1 MTLDEAARI
10 LSDMHKNAPRDDK
23 TLYDLLFGIMYNDE
37 LEGLSSSAIAK
48 RAGIEIAPMVSL
60 GRKLA
65 SYVTLKENNTA

>member
-37 LEGLSSSAIAK
+37 LEGLS
-48 RAGIEIAPMVSL
+48 RQ
-60 GRKLA
+60 RDC
-65 SYVTLKENNTA
+65 